1 MLLMQYNTF
10 KCGVFSRKIKE
21 MNIHKQKQVKN
32 TKIRQQVLLT
42 SSQPTAEKSCQCPQL
57 FYEFK
62 ESAIQGLVR
71 ESNRK

>member
-1 MLLMQYNTF
+1 MNTH
-10 KCGVFSRKIKE
+10 E
-21 MNIHKQKQVKN
+21 QNQVKN
-32 TKIRQQVLLT
+32 TKIRQQVFLT